1 MNIVHLASPGPFRL
15 ESNRIG
21 EWVAE
26 YAFYTKSAA
35 IDRADELANMFP
47 ESAFRVVHVEA
58 GE

>member
-21 EWVAE
+21 EWEIE
-26 YAFYTKSAA
+26 YAFDSQDAA
-35 IDRADELANMFP
+35 VKRADELANMFP

-58 GE
+58 A

>member
-15 ESNRIG
+15 EANRIG
-21 EWVAE
+21 EWVVE
-26 YAFYTKSAA
+26 YAFYTESDA
-35 IDRADELANMFP
+35 IDRANELANIFP